1 MSTRQ
6 NIEPLGGNEAIRS
19 PMLAQAFAMLSN
31 LPADYLAAMLPVLST
46 YAASPSPVRAQREQR
61 SRKLTIHWGKGRGR

>member
-1 MSTRQ
+1 MSTRR

-31 LPADYLAAMLPVLST
+31 LPPDYLAAMLPVLST
-46 YAASPSPVRAQREQR
+46 YAPSPAVARAGREDR
-61 SRKLTIHWGKGRGR
+61 RGELTIHWRKGRGR

>member
-1 MSTRQ
+1 MSSRR

-46 YAASPSPVRAQREQR
+46 YMPTPVPVRAEREGR
-61 SRKLTIHWGKGRGR
+61 SRELTIHWKKGRER

>member
-1 MSTRQ
+1 MSNRR

-46 YAASPSPVRAQREQR
+46 YAPTPATVRAQPDQRPRE
-61 SRKLTIHWGKGRGR
+61 LTIHWAKGRAR

>member
-1 MSTRQ
+1 MSITR

-46 YAASPSPVRAQREQR
+46 YVPSPAPVRAQREQR
-61 SRKLTIHWGKGRGR
+61 RRELTIHWGKGGAR

>member
-1 MSTRQ
+1 MSSRR

-46 YAASPSPVRAQREQR
+46 YAPSSSPARAGREQR
-61 SRKLTIHWGKGRGR
+61 PRELTIHWKKPRGM